1 MCDKELREQFIKY
14 FDKDK
19 YKFENFCKIFLK
31 WLDFDDI
38 QVTKRCGDGG
48 IDLKCNKK
56 EIENLNLNTIDY
68 VVQAKC
74 YAIDNKVGPGDI
86 RNFRGSKTDMSVRR
100 IFITTSDYTK
110 GAIREADDT
119 NQPITLINGELLI
132 DFLKSLGDRM
142 FDIKYYFSKN
152 KLNDLFMED
161 EQSVQKCKMETIER
175 KITKNDV
182 RARIL
187 RIPSEY
193 KELLKNVKSYNL
205 SINGEP
211 YKKYNISSDKSY
223 FGGVTKFYRD
233 FIANVD
239 FEGAQSLW
247 FYDDKNNALDVIIK

>member
-1 MCDKELREQFIKY
+1 MCDKELREQFIRY
-14 FDKDK
+14 FDDDK

-38 QVTKRCGDGG
+38 QVTQRCGDGG

-56 EIENLNLNTIDY
+56 EIEHLNLNTIEY

-74 YAIDNKVGPGDI
+74 YGINNKVGPGDI
-86 RNFRGSKTDMSVRR
+86 RNFRGSKTDMSVRK

-110 GAIREADDT
+110 GAVKEADDT

-132 DFLKSLGDRM
+132 NFCKSFGDRM
-142 FDIKYYFSKN
+142 FDVKYFFSTE
-152 KLNDLFMED
+152 KLNDLFLDDMQIIE
-161 EQSVQKCKMETIER
+161 EYNFKTIER
-175 KITKNDV
+175 RITKNDV

-193 KELLKNVKSYNL
+193 RDLLKNEKFYDL
-205 SINGEP
+205 SINGEA
-211 YKKYNISSDKSY
+211 YKKYNISADKSY
-223 FGGVTKFYRD
+223 FGGVTKYYKG
-233 FIANVD
+233 FISNVD

-247 FYDDKNNALDVIIK
+247 TYDDKNKVLNVVIK